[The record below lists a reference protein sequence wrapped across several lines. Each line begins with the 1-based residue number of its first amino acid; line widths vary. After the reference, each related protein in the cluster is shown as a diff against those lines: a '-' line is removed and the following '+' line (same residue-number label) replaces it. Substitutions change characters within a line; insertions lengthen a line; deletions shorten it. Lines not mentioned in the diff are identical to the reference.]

1 VPEYC
6 GRLEEEQVADR
17 AFELIFAFD
26 EVIAVGYKEK
36 VTLQQIKTFLEMDS
50 QEEKI
55 HEMLEKVRVESHS
68 SPIDPSPTHYCLR
81 ELSVAP
87 CAHRLL
93 LSTLY
98 ADRFSPSFPLVNRT
112 KSARPRRR
120 RLAGDSRSR
129 KCARRT

>member
-68 SPIDPSPTHYCLR
+68 SPIGPSPITVSASSPLLLALAVY
-81 ELSVAP
+81 
-87 CAHRLL
+87 L

-98 ADRFSPSFPLVNRT
+98 ADRFSPSFPPINRT
-112 KSARPRRR
+112 KSARARRR
-120 RLAGDSRSR
+120 RHAGDSRSR
-129 KCARRT
+129 RCARRT